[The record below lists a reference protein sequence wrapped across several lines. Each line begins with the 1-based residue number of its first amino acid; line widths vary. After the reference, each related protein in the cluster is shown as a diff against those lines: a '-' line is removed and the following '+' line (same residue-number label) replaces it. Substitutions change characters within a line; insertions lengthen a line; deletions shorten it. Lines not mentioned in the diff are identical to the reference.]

1 MKEVIIISMPKFDS
15 EKTTDTGNI
24 IDKDFNKTIIQM
36 TLEYKDEIYK
46 VEDVIMCNL
55 EKEVAIFLYKDGN
68 NSDDSTR
75 ARLINKTYGNNTIL
89 DLPLGSGEIELISIE
104 IEYKQLCT

>member
-1 MKEVIIISMPKFDS
+1 MSMPKFDS
-15 EKTTDTGNI
+15 EKTTKPEKI
-24 IDKDFNKTIIQM
+24 IDIDFNKTIIKM

-55 EKEVAIFLYKDGN
+55 EEEVALFLYKDGN

-75 ARLINKTYGNNTIL
+75 ARLINKTYGNNTISEL
-89 DLPLGSGEIELISIE
+89 ALCSGEIDLISIE
-104 IEYKQLCT
+104 VEYKQLCT

>member
-1 MKEVIIISMPKFDS
+1 MSMSILNSDKKVNP
-15 EKTTDTGNI
+15 EKT
-24 IDKDFNKTIIQM
+24 IDRDFNKTIIKM

-55 EKEVAIFLYKDGN
+55 EKEVAIFLYKEGN

-75 ARLINKTYGNNTIL
+75 ARLINKTYGNGTIL
-89 DLPLGSGEIELISIE
+89 DLPTGSGEIELISIE

>member
-1 MKEVIIISMPKFDS
+1 MSMPKFDS
-15 EKTTDTGNI
+15 EKTTKSENI
-24 IDKDFNKTIIQM
+24 IDTEFNKTIIKM

-55 EKEVAIFLYKDGN
+55 EKEVAIFLYKEGN

-75 ARLINKTYGNNTIL
+75 ARLINKTYGNGTIS
-89 DLPLGSGEIELISIE
+89 DLPVGSGEIELISIE

>member
-1 MKEVIIISMPKFDS
+1 MSMPKLNS
-15 EKTTDTGNI
+15 EKADKAMKTIDT
-24 IDKDFNKTIIQM
+24 DFNKTIIKM
-36 TLEYKDEIYK
+36 TLEYEDKIYK

-55 EKEVAIFLYKDGN
+55 EKEVAIFLYKEGN

-89 DLPLGSGEIELISIE
+89 DLPLGRGEIELINIE